1 MIALVFIFGLIWG
14 SFLNV
19 VAYRLVFEKSFWAA
33 RSACPACKKTINWY
47 DLIPV
52 VSWIILRGKC
62 RSCRKPI
69 SVLYPLVELATAG
82 MVTALFLVHTNPLSF
97 FAYTIFAS
105 ALIVATRT
113 DLQAMVIP
121 QLVSIALA
129 PLGVFFAALGV
140 LDITM
145 VDSMMGAIGGYGILW
160 LIGTFYRLRTGVQG
174 IGEGDMELLCLIGA
188 FLGPVGVWASLMIGS
203 VTGAVIGGLYLYLS
217 GKGRKARIPFGP
229 FLALGAIAALF
240 IY

>member
-1 MIALVFIFGLIWG
+1 MIFLVFLFGLCWG

-33 RSACPACKKTINWY
+33 RSVCPSCDKVIAWQ
-47 DLIPV
+47 DLVPV
-52 VSWIILRGKC
+52 LSWVLLRGKC
-62 RSCRKPI
+62 RSCRGAI
-69 SVLYPLVELATAG
+69 SVLYPLVELTTAG
-82 MVTALFLVHTNPLSF
+82 IVTALFLVHTTPLPF
-97 FAYTIFAS
+97 FAYTVFAS

-113 DLQAMVIP
+113 DLEAMVIP
-121 QLVSIALA
+121 QLVSIGLA
-129 PLGVFFAALGV
+129 PVGVIFAGLGV

-145 VDSMMGAIGGYGILW
+145 VESIIGSICGYGILW
-160 LIGTFYRLRTGVQG
+160 LIGAFYKLRTGVQG

-203 VTGAVIGGLYLYLS
+203 LSGAVLGGAYLYWS

-229 FLALGAIAALF
+229 FLAIGAIAAHFL
-240 IY
+240 Y

>member
-1 MIALVFIFGLIWG
+1 MIALVFIFGLCLG

-19 VAYRLVFEKSFWAA
+19 VAYRLTFDKSFWDK
-33 RSACPACKKTINWY
+33 RSVCPACNNVIAWY
-47 DLIPV
+47 DLVPV
-52 VSWIILRGKC
+52 LSWVLLRGKC
-62 RSCRKPI
+62 RSCRAPI

-82 MVTALFLVHTNPLSF
+82 IVTALFLVHTNPLSF
-97 FAYTIFAS
+97 FAYTVFAS

-113 DLQAMVIP
+113 DLEAMVIP

-129 PLGVFFAALGV
+129 PLGVCFAALGV

-145 VDSMMGAIGGYGILW
+145 VESIVGAMGGYGVLW
-160 LIGTFYRLRTGVQG
+160 LIGTFYRMRTGVQG

-203 VTGAVIGGLYLYLS
+203 MSGAIVGGLYLYFS

-229 FLALGAIAALF
+229 FLALGAMASHF